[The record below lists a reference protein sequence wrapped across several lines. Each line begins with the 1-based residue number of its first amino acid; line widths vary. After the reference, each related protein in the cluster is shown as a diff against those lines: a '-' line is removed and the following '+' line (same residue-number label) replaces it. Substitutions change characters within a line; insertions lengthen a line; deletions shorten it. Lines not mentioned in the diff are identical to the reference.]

1 MRAGKEADPTSSKSI
16 PISGVVE
23 SPADAAG
30 DSSRSVNG
38 HKADGHE
45 DESEHH
51 GLETSDMVRI
61 GIAAIVAL
69 LRLAPIPGYQWLAA
83 AAVVFCGY
91 PIYREALE
99 SIREK
104 RMTMELSMTIAL
116 IAALL
121 IREFFTALMIVLFV
135 LVAEVIEGLTVGR
148 GRKAIRDLLDLLP
161 REVQIRD
168 GNGERVT
175 DRDALTPGQIVVV
188 RPGARIPVDGVV
200 QTGHSFVDQSTI
212 TGESMPVEKM
222 IGSDVYAGTIN
233 QSGTLDVEARAIGR
247 DTAFGRIIEVVERA
261 ERSRAP
267 VQKVADRYAGYLVY
281 FALACALLTF
291 AITRDARS
299 TISVVIVAGACGIAA
314 GTPLAILGAIGR
326 AAKTGVIVKGGL
338 YLETLGKVTTVV
350 LDKTGTL
357 TTGKPRVMSYYCEP
371 GVTRQQLL
379 EAAATAEARS
389 EHAIAEAV
397 RDEAASSQIAV
408 PPPDAFHYSP
418 GHGVAVRSG
427 SDTILA
433 GNIKLLE
440 MHGFTLG
447 KPPRSSGLTQIYI
460 ARNGALLGSI
470 GIADSVRPEAE
481 RAMRELRNMH
491 LETILLSGD
500 SLAAVQETAGGL
512 GFTSMGSDLLP
523 EQKAERI
530 EQLRQSGKVVVM
542 VGDGINDAPALVQ
555 ANVGVAMGSGTA
567 VAQESADAVLLGN
580 DLGRLVETL
589 HIARRCRRIIAF
601 NFAGTLIVD
610 AIGVGLAAF
619 GLLSPLLAVTIHVTS
634 ELAFILNS
642 ARLLPSRPG
651 REQSAP
657 QN

>member
-1 MRAGKEADPTSSKSI
+1 MSAISASKD
-16 PISGVVE
+16 VE
-23 SPADAAG
+23 NPADQ
-30 DSSRSVNG
+30 R
-38 HKADGHE
+38 E
-45 DESEHH
+45 EEPEHH
-51 GLETSDMVRI
+51 GLEPSDMMRI
-61 GIAAIVAL
+61 GIAALVAL
-69 LRLAPIPGYQWLAA
+69 LRLAPVPGYQWLAA

-104 RMTMELSMTIAL
+104 RMTMELSMSIAL
-116 IAALL
+116 VAALL
-121 IREFFTALMIVLFV
+121 VREFFTALMIVLFV

-148 GRKAIRDLLDLLP
+148 GRKAIKDLLDLLP
-161 REVQIRD
+161 REVQIREGD
-168 GNGERVT
+168 GERVT
-175 DRDALTPGQIVVV
+175 DRDSLMPGQIVVV
-188 RPGARIPVDGVV
+188 RPGSRIPVDGTV

-212 TGESMPVEKM
+212 TGESLPVEKT
-222 IGSDVYAGTIN
+222 IGSGVYAGTIN
-233 QSGTLDVEARAIGR
+233 QFGTLDVEARAIGR

-291 AITRDARS
+291 AITKDARS

-326 AAKTGVIVKGGL
+326 AAKTGVIIKGGL

-357 TTGKPRVMSYYCEP
+357 TTGKPRVTSYYCEP

-397 RDEAASSQIAV
+397 RHEAAASQIVV
-408 PPPDAFHYSP
+408 PPPDAFQYSP
-418 GHGVAVRSG
+418 GLGVAVRSG
-427 SDTILA
+427 SGTILA

-440 MHGFTLG
+440 MHGLTVG
-447 KPPRSSGLTQIYI
+447 KPSGSSGLTQIFI
-460 ARNGALLGSI
+460 ARNGVVLGSI

-481 RAMRELRNMH
+481 LAMRELRNMH

-500 SLAAVQETAGGL
+500 SLAAVEETAGGL
-512 GFTSMGSDLLP
+512 GFTSMGSGLLP
-523 EQKAERI
+523 EQKAEWI

-542 VGDGINDAPALVQ
+542 VGDGINDAPALIQ

-589 HIARRCRRIIAF
+589 RIARRCRRIIAF

-642 ARLLPSRPG
+642 ARLLPSRTTYGQP
-651 REQSAP
+651 AT